1 MPARTQDV
9 GVSYV
14 RGSRKRVTIW
24 HMIVP
29 TKQPNLV
36 RISLTLDPVDVDLLD
51 RLGKLEGRNRSQE
64 MRGIL
69 EQLRPVL
76 SATVDAFE
84 AALAQRD
91 KFDAVAATAAIQ
103 GLEELLPEVE
113 KMARDYMGAMSR
125 IEGAAAVAAA
135 ENDDDAPASNT
146 GATK

>member
-1 MPARTQDV
+1 
-9 GVSYV
+9 
-14 RGSRKRVTIW
+14 
-24 HMIVP
+24 MIVP
-29 TKQPNLV
+29 TKQANLV

-76 SATVDAFE
+76 TATVAAFE
-84 AALAQRD
+84 AAFAQRD

-125 IEGAAAVAAA
+125 LEGSAAAA
-135 ENDDDAPASNT
+135 EAADAPASNT
-146 GATK
+146 GATE